1 MARNTN
7 AGKFTGKSKSSIFY
21 ANNPK
26 ARAVKE
32 KLNTKIGKTPEAIKK
47 RGEDNKARK
56 ALGLKKG
63 DNRDASAKMVDG
75 KVKYVAENRSVN
87 RGGTGKDYDAMP
99 GDKRARPGKKL
110 YKRSL
115 KSK

>member
-21 ANNPK
+21 AKNPK
-26 ARAVKE
+26 ARAVKNALNAKLGTTE
-32 KLNTKIGKTPEAIKK
+32 KAIKK

-63 DNRDASAKMVDG
+63 DNRDASAKMVNG
-75 KVKYVAENRSVN
+75 KVKYVAENRSIN
-87 RGGTGKDYDAMP
+87 RGGTGNDSDAMP
-99 GDKRARPGKKL
+99 GDKKARPGKKL
-110 YKRSL
+110 YKRSV